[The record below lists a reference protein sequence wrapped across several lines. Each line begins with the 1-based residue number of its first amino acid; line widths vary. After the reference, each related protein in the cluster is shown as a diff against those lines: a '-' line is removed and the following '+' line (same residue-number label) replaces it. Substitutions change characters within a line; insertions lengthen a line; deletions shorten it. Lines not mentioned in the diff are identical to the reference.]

1 MQCVRL
7 NTTFHKQLRSYGDG
21 VMASDWRSPGLNP
34 AASGLQGEGF
44 IHYITVLLMV
54 VQQKGKGEMC
64 FLTFVTME

>member
-1 MQCVRL
+1 
-7 NTTFHKQLRSYGDG
+7 
-21 VMASDWRSPGLNP
+21 MASDWRSPGWNP
-34 AASGLQGEGF
+34 AGSGLQGERF